1 MIITSGSLDHEAGDE
16 DQDRG
21 LGHPGGLRPR
31 RRHGD
36 PASVWGRPPPGVP
49 GDAVPGAQTEA
60 GDPEHGR
67 HRAQRESGDRADAE
81 RSENSLQ
88 SARGPPGTD
97 NRNR

>member
-1 MIITSGSLDHEAGDE
+1 MTDNDSLWQLMTAYV
-16 DQDRG
+16 
-21 LGHPGGLRPR
+21 
-31 RRHGD
+31 
-36 PASVWGRPPPGVP
+36 A